1 MSLISRSERAEY
13 RNALEMHGYAESD
26 FELLEFA
33 DPHVAAEIVYRG
45 TIVLKHTRTSV
56 AKMYPV
62 GFGSRWVAYFQDDL
76 ERHAFHAT

>member
-26 FELLEFA
+26 FELLEF
-33 DPHVAAEIVYRG
+33 AEIVYRG

>member
-45 TIVLKHTRTSV
+45 TIVLKHTRT
-56 AKMYPV
+56 
-62 GFGSRWVAYFQDDL
+62 
-76 ERHAFHAT
+76 